1 MRDEVKSKFKT
12 NVVKHR
18 KFSTL
23 LEDAIT
29 RYQNRAIEAA
39 QVIQELIEM
48 AKEFKKDLEKL
59 EEMNLDE
66 AEQAFYD
73 ALANNESAEN
83 LMGEDILMEIARE
96 VAQKLRKQVTVDWS
110 VRESVRAKIRLMVKT
125 LLKRYKYPPDEQEE
139 AVDLILRQ
147 AEVVSEELVA

>member
-1 MRDEVKSKFKT
+1 
-12 NVVKHR
+12 
-18 KFSTL
+18 
-23 LEDAIT
+23 
-29 RYQNRAIEAA
+29 
-39 QVIQELIEM
+39 M

-59 EEMNLDE
+59 QEMNLDE

-96 VAQKLRKQVTVDWS
+96 VAQKLRDNVTIDWS
-110 VRESVRAKIRLMVKT
+110 VRESVRAKIRIMVKT